1 MHKRLVAGLSRLV
14 TCLQSN
20 FIGTNFAGFCSNLG
34 VRGLFSSPFVSYWA
48 HIDWLAP
55 GYLMGAGNPTIS
67 RKRKPRSG
75 LPASPGSPTRACL
88 KLTNGLPSFVR
99 TYLLLWRE
107 EGRKRNR
114 HGCGATALNQA
125 GPAGLS
131 EEAIIK
137 LNKVGRQD
145 IFIVKERSVHEG
157 ICTQLKDALE
167 LYKQL
172 NQTNATWNVLIHL
185 ECLSYNE

>member
-1 MHKRLVAGLSRLV
+1 M
-14 TCLQSN
+14 
-20 FIGTNFAGFCSNLG
+20 
-34 VRGLFSSPFVSYWA
+34 
-48 HIDWLAP
+48 D
-55 GYLMGAGNPTIS
+55 
-67 RKRKPRSG
+67 
-75 LPASPGSPTRACL
+75 
-88 KLTNGLPSFVR
+88 
-99 TYLLLWRE
+99 
-107 EGRKRNR
+107 
-114 HGCGATALNQA
+114 ALNQA

-172 NQTNATWNVLIHL
+172 NQTNAT
-185 ECLSYNE
+185 